1 MRAPG
6 AARPSPPPRRALG
19 GRSGRRCS
27 ARRSWC
33 SCCSATRGSSATRA
47 VARPASC
54 SPSRPAPRA
63 ALRALGVHDAAS
75 ALDPNARTIEDPD
88 LPVWFAGVT
97 SLGDAERR
105 AGKAL
110 WEWWLDAL
118 RFDPDSA
125 GRAHIRQLL
134 KHPTTIE
141 KFEALFAA
149 LGPDERGVLDADAV
163 VRFSAGIS
171 GTARVLLE
179 HKEYANK
186 EYARGRRANTQAA
199 DASDSSVIELP
210 AATPAEHDFLLRN
223 HDLLF
228 PPRHPLDRDAFL
240 SLAKLV
246 FVRRIVKALVS
257 RRGLRAVQRGMRAP
271 LVVDI
276 AVADVRRCARGT
288 RTKKTTTTVTVR
300 GGRVRRRRGS
310 CSGYTPSR
318 RARRRGRTGTGWGR
332 YRRDSRLGAAGRS
345 RGRALVV
352 LSF

>member
-6 AARPSPPPRRALG
+6 AARPPSRPPRRALG
-19 GRSGRRCS
+19 WAVWAAVLGSPLVVLVLLRHARLIRDARGR
-27 ARRSWC
+27 
-33 SCCSATRGSSATRA
+33 ATRFLLSLAL
-47 VARPASC
+47 PLL
-54 SPSRPAPRA
+54 RA

-179 HKEYANK
+179 HKEYVNK
-186 EYARGRRANTQAA
+186 EYTRGRRANTKVA

-271 LVVDI
+271 LVVDV
-276 AVADVRRCARGT
+276 AVADVRRRARGNANDDDDDDGDGS
-288 RTKKTTTTVTVR
+288 
-300 GGRVRRRRGS
+300 GGRGEGEAPPRILFRIHTVA
-310 CSGYTPSR
+310 PST
-318 RARRRGRTGTGWGR
+318 APGADGH
-332 YRRDSRLGAAGRS
+332 RLGAISEG
-345 RGRALVV
+345 
-352 LSF
+352 

>member
-6 AARPSPPPRRALG
+6 AARPPSRPPRRALG
-19 GRSGRRCS
+19 WAVWAAVLGSPLVVLALLRHARLIRDARGR
-27 ARRSWC
+27 
-33 SCCSATRGSSATRA
+33 ATRFLLSLAL
-47 VARPASC
+47 PLL
-54 SPSRPAPRA
+54 RA

-179 HKEYANK
+179 HKEYVNK
-186 EYARGRRANTQAA
+186 EYARGRRANTKAA

-271 LVVDI
+271 LVVDV
-276 AVADVRRCARGT
+276 AVADVRRRARGDANEEDDDDGDGSGGGGKGEAPP
-288 RTKKTTTTVTVR
+288 RILFRIHTVA
-300 GGRVRRRRGS
+300 
-310 CSGYTPSR
+310 PST
-318 RARRRGRTGTGWGR
+318 APGADGH
-332 YRRDSRLGAAGRS
+332 RLGAISEG
-345 RGRALVV
+345 
-352 LSF
+352 